1 LNGTIRSVRIA
12 GIASA
17 VPAQVMSSLETA
29 GPAGISPEEAQK
41 IANMTGVHNRHV
53 APSSCCT
60 SDLACAAARRLLE
73 DPKWEPESID
83 ALAMVSQNHDYD
95 LPATACILQDRLGLS
110 HACSAFDMSLGC
122 SGYVYGLWVCSGIVS
137 GGARRVLLLAGDTIS
152 RTSAPQDRSTVF
164 LFGDA
169 GTATA
174 LEQDANAP
182 DMTFVLGTD
191 GSGKEF
197 LIIPDSGFRNRS
209 TPGSFVRRR
218 NADGSVRGP
227 LDLYMDGA
235 EVFAFT
241 LREVPPMMAE
251 VLSASGWTL
260 EEMDAFVPHQ
270 ANQFILQ
277 HLGKRLKIPAG
288 KMVLSLDEFGN
299 TSSASIPLSL
309 SYRLGGRLRQERM
322 KLILAGFGV
331 GWSWGAATVTCGPM
345 VMPEIIYVP
354 EPAVQPAAS

>member
-1 LNGTIRSVRIA
+1 MNSKIRGVRIA

-17 VPAQVMSSLETA
+17 VPAEATSPLQTA

-41 IANMTGVHNRHV
+41 IANMTGVHKRHV
-53 APSSCCT
+53 ASSSCCT
-60 SDLACAAARRLLE
+60 PDMACAAARRLLE
-73 DPKWEPESID
+73 DLNWEPESID
-83 ALAMVSQNHDYD
+83 ALVVVSQSHDYA

-110 HACSAFDMSLGC
+110 RACAAFDMSLGC
-122 SGYVYGLWVCSGIVS
+122 SGYVYGLWVCSGIVA
-137 GGARRVLLLAGDTIS
+137 GGARRVLLLAGDTMS
-152 RTSAPQDRSTVF
+152 RTCSPQDRSTAF

-174 LEQDANAP
+174 LERDANAP

-197 LIIPDSGFRNRS
+197 LIQPDSGFRNRA
-209 TPGSFVRRR
+209 TPGSFERRST
-218 NADGSVRGP
+218 ADGSLRGP

-235 EVFAFT
+235 EVLAFT
-241 LREVPPMMAE
+241 LRRVPPMVAE
-251 VLSASGWTL
+251 ALSASGWAL
-260 EEMDAFVPHQ
+260 NEVDAFVPHQ
-270 ANQFILQ
+270 ANQFMLQ
-277 HLGKRLKIPAG
+277 HLGKRLKIPAD

-299 TSSASIPLSL
+299 TSSASIPVSL
-309 SYRLGGRLRQERM
+309 SCRLGERLRQEQM

-345 VMPEIIYVP
+345 VMPEIIYLH
-354 EPAVQPAAS
+354 EPTAQPAAA

>member
-1 LNGTIRSVRIA
+1 MNSKIRGVRIA

-17 VPAQVMSSLETA
+17 VPAEATSPLQTA

-41 IANMTGVHNRHV
+41 IANMTGVHKRHV
-53 APSSCCT
+53 ASSSCCT
-60 SDLACAAARRLLE
+60 PDMACAAARRLLE
-73 DPKWEPESID
+73 DLNWEPESID
-83 ALAMVSQNHDYD
+83 ALVVVSQSHDYA

-110 HACSAFDMSLGC
+110 RACAAFDMSLGC
-122 SGYVYGLWVCSGIVS
+122 SGYVYGLWVCSGIVA
-137 GGARRVLLLAGDTIS
+137 GGARRVLLLAGDTMS
-152 RTSAPQDRSTVF
+152 RTCSPQDRSTAV

-174 LEQDANAP
+174 LERDANAP

-197 LIIPDSGFRNRS
+197 LIQPDSGFRNRA
-209 TPGSFVRRR
+209 TPGSFERRST
-218 NADGSVRGP
+218 ADGSLRGP

-235 EVFAFT
+235 EVLAFT
-241 LREVPPMMAE
+241 LRRVPPMVAE
-251 VLSASGWTL
+251 ALSASGWAL
-260 EEMDAFVPHQ
+260 NEVDAFVPHQ
-270 ANQFILQ
+270 ANQFMLQ
-277 HLGKRLKIPAG
+277 HLGRRLKIPAG

-299 TSSASIPLSL
+299 TSSASIPVSL
-309 SYRLGGRLRQERM
+309 SCRLGERLRQEQM

-345 VMPEIIYVP
+345 VMPEVIYLH
-354 EPAVQPAAS
+354 ESTVQPAVA